1 MSAKR
6 MVKLARGHAI
16 LSFRRKTEDLLKDA
30 QAENGKDS
38 IREDR
43 NYGSGE
49 LGFDET
55 PFGLVG

>member
-49 LGFDET
+49 LWI
-55 PFGLVG
+55 